1 MPLQVD
7 ARPKSFKQF
16 VGNADVVESLQ
27 NALKE
32 ENHNHCM
39 LISGPAGCGKTT
51 LARIVARFLGAYDP
65 KEKINP
71 GFREVNASDFRG
83 VDTVRMIR
91 EESMRA
97 PFGAPV
103 RVFFFDE
110 CHMLTRQAQEA
121 FLKNLE
127 EASGYNYYIFA
138 TTDPQMLSVTFKR
151 RVAHYA
157 LSAISDVDEMMALLN
172 RVCAKYELEV
182 NPKVLARIIGLAN
195 GSPGVA
201 IGLLDLARSVQSDDP
216 DDVIDVL
223 ERGRAQEAQAI
234 ELCRLLVKKAK
245 WKDVAKLLKQIKEQG
260 DDPEGLR
267 RMVLGYCSSVL
278 LNRDDPRSWII
289 MEAFMEPTYNTGFP
303 GIVFAAYRA
312 LEG

>member
-1 MPLQVD
+1 MPLQVE
-7 ARPKSFKQF
+7 ARPRSFKQF
-16 VGNADVVESLQ
+16 VGNADVVESLR
-27 NALKE
+27 NALKQ

-39 LISGPAGCGKTT
+39 LFSGPAGTGKTT

-83 VDTVRMIR
+83 VDTVRAIR
-91 EESMRA
+91 EEAVRA

-127 EASGYNYYIFA
+127 EASGHNYYLFA
-138 TTDPQMLSVTFKR
+138 TTDPQMLSATFKR

-157 LSAISDVDEMMALLN
+157 LSAITNDEMMGLLD

-182 NPKVLARIIGLAN
+182 DPKVLARICGLAN

-201 IGLLDLARSVQSDDP
+201 LGLLDLARSVDSTDP
-216 DDVIDVL
+216 DDVIAVL
-223 ERGRAQEAQAI
+223 ERGHAQEAQAI

-245 WKDVAKLLKQIKEQG
+245 WKEVAKLLKQIKEQG
-260 DDPEGLR
+260 DDPESLR

-278 LNRDDPRSWII
+278 LNRDDPRSWVI
-289 MEAFMEPTYNTGFP
+289 MEAFMEPTFNTGFP